1 MVSSEQAENKQ
12 EKDKTERGQKRK
24 QGVVDERSK
33 HQPKKLKRDPGSS
46 GPPMRVSYKG
56 EVRSLHDGA
65 GLCSPGR
72 WPVSKR
78 AHARSEREASTR
90 RWFEE
95 AFTSWTSTVGED
107 KAKEIFWAMAGG
119 KLHESPFGE
128 EMDEL
133 KRRLDEHLGRW
144 GMEPKRMETDRSS
157 EINFRRL
164 RALAEVMEDED
175 YIFLEE
181 VASKGVRL
189 GVDME
194 MPRTPEVYE
203 EKFKWTVDAT
213 DEVMRDILA
222 ENYESTEENSEDIE
236 RQVLQEVEKGTIIR
250 MMEHEAKRRFK
261 GRLAVAALGAVPKEL
276 GTKRVRLIHDQEDP
290 CPRQDEVSLDRRR
303 CSHLEAGRG
312 GDGGDQRW
320 CPLLGAVRHRQGPQA
335 SACSRGG
342 LGAAGVQAAKG
353 QVG

>member
-1 MVSSEQAENKQ
+1 
-12 EKDKTERGQKRK
+12 
-24 QGVVDERSK
+24 
-33 HQPKKLKRDPGSS
+33 
-46 GPPMRVSYKG
+46 
-56 EVRSLHDGA
+56 
-65 GLCSPGR
+65 
-72 WPVSKR
+72 
-78 AHARSEREASTR
+78 
-90 RWFEE
+90 
-95 AFTSWTSTVGED
+95 
-107 KAKEIFWAMAGG
+107 
-119 KLHESPFGE
+119 
-128 EMDEL
+128 MDEL